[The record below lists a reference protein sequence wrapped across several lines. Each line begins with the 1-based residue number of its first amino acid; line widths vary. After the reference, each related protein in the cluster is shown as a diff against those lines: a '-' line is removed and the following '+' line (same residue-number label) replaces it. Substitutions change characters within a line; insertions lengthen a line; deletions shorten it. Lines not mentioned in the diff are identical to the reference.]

1 MASPGACASARGGN
15 HSPGSPCDPDLTNE
29 QSSDLQ
35 RQRKTRALYPRHATR
50 NGKNGQFSLA
60 GPAGLFA
67 LPGRH
72 GSRDS
77 QRLRT
82 GSRSRGTSPAR
93 LSAATSPIY
102 LSIATVAQLP
112 QVSRVFSGNGTAMNE
127 MQDDQKHEVKIRGQ
141 TRRKP
146 GTLEGFLDDRR
157 P

>member
-1 MASPGACASARGGN
+1 MASPGVCASARGGN
-15 HSPGSPCDPDLTNE
+15 HSPGSPCEPDLTDE

-35 RQRKTRALYPRHATR
+35 RQRKTRPLYPRHGTR

-67 LPGRH
+67 LFGRH
-72 GSRDS
+72 GSRDF

-82 GSRSRGTSPAR
+82 GSRSRETSLAR
-93 LSAATSPIY
+93 LSAATPIY

-127 MQDDQKHEVKIRGQ
+127 MQDD
-141 TRRKP
+141 
-146 GTLEGFLDDRR
+146 
-157 P
+157 